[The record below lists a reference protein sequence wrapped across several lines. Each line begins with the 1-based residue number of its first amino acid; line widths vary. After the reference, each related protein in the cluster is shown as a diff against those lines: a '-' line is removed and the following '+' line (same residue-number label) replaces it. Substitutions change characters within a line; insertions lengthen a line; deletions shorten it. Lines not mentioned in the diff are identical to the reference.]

1 MHNYINIPTSLV
13 VFNQIVELTEI
24 RKMYSGR
31 EANIITGKR
40 NPDGRTSAAALS
52 VNPYAR
58 ISTVNA

>member
-31 EANIITGKR
+31 EANIITGK
-40 NPDGRTSAAALS
+40 LE
-52 VNPYAR
+52 
-58 ISTVNA
+58 